1 MTPDDIAT
9 RLLHEGAPAW
19 RPEPGTTITGAIVR
33 LSKRHTDYGDHLVLT
48 LKDDDDT
55 YHAVHAM
62 HSVLKDR
69 LFDLK
74 PKVGETI
81 TVAYHGKVGSKDKDR
96 EYHAYTVIN
105 HSHLEEAGAEF
116 TWDDEEPAF

>member
-1 MTPDDIAT
+1 MAKPHWLDAGVESWEDYFNVMAKD
-9 RLLHEGAPAW
+9 
-19 RPEPGTTITGAIVR
+19 GT
-33 LSKRHTDYGDHLVLT
+33 YGDHLVLT

-55 YHAVHAM
+55 YHAVHAI

-81 TVAYHGKVGSKDKDR
+81 TVAYHGKVVGKNKDR

-105 HSHLEEAGAEF
+105 HSHLEEAGAEL
-116 TWDDEEPAF
+116 TWYDEEPAF